1 MNPTNLPA
9 IPPDNPTFLPYP
21 DHALDYLSAQDPI
34 LGRAIRQFG
43 RLERPVAPDPF
54 TALASAIT
62 GQLISTKACDA
73 IWARLKNQLHT
84 ISPQSVHAAGSEA
97 LRACGLTHNKAA
109 ALHQAAAA
117 ILTGAFDLN
126 AAATMDDEAAIHH
139 LSTLKGI
146 GRWSS
151 EITLIHGFLR
161 LNILSYGDAAIRRGM
176 CKLYGVPTIGKDF
189 FETCKTAYSPYGS
202 VSSIYLWTSAFA
214 EIK

>member
-1 MNPTNLPA
+1 MTPANSHA

-21 DHALDYLSAQDPI
+21 DHALDHLTDRDTA
-34 LGRAIRQFG
+34 LGRAICHFG
-43 RLERPVAPDPF
+43 RLERPVDPDPF

-62 GQLISTKACDA
+62 GQLISTKAYDA
-73 IWARLKNQLHT
+73 IWARLKDELQT
-84 ISPQSVHAAGSEA
+84 VTPQSVHVSGPEV
-97 LRACGLTHNKAA
+97 LRTCGLTQNKAA
-109 ALHQAAAA
+109 ALHQAASA
-117 ILTGAFDLN
+117 ILSGAFDMN

-139 LSTLKGI
+139 LSSLKGV

-176 CKLYGVPTIGKDF
+176 SNLYGIPTIGKDF

-202 VSSIYLWTSAFA
+202 VASFYLWKAAFI
-214 EIK
+214 EIL